1 MCFTK
6 ELTHH
11 KDGVHGLGNVEGMSP
26 VVVSD
31 RTIVLF
37 DCEHPLMKNLTP
49 QRRNYAQQ
57 TYLTKSIYCI
67 ALIFRGSLILRILRI
82 WNRSQN
88 SFN

>member
-31 RTIVLF
+31 GAIVLF

-57 TYLTKSIYCI
+57 IYLTKSVYIMTM
-67 ALIFRGSLILRILRI
+67 R
-82 WNRSQN
+82 
-88 SFN
+88 FNIHT